1 MEHFLFDDELL
12 KEIREK
18 FYYVERDHTGR
29 KRLFFENSGGALR
42 LKAAVEAKAKM
53 EEIPDCPE
61 RTNNI
66 AEFLQA
72 TKKKALTDLR
82 EVIFGSKSG
91 SIVCELTASQVMFRI
106 ARAIIENV
114 PGTNVITTSVEHP
127 SAHDAAETFAK
138 KTGKEFRVAMGNPKT
153 GGVDTKEI
161 LRHVDENTC
170 LLSIMSASNVSGY
183 IFDIAEIVREAR
195 KIKPDLFIITD
206 GVQHLPHS
214 SFNADELGV
223 DAVNFAPYKAFGI
236 RGCGY
241 GWVSD
246 RVARLPHDKL
256 LGKVPEEW
264 ELGTFPHPNFAAI
277 SAVVDYVCWVGSHFT
292 DSKDRRELYVAG
304 MDKIHAH
311 EHSLWIRMMDG
322 SDKVPGL
329 RKQPGVDVF
338 LDSSN
343 ETDRDFIAAIGI
355 KGMDMAGAVKE
366 YYARGVTVFERVN
379 TSLYSKRIIES
390 LGLTGCIRVSPLHCH
405 TVDEIDEFLRI
416 TQDIVASQRTPAR

>member
-1 MEHFLFDDELL
+1 MERFLFDDELL
-12 KEIREK
+12 REIREK
-18 FYYVERDHTGR
+18 FCYVERDHTDK
-29 KRLFFENSGGALR
+29 KRLFFENSGGSLR
-42 LKAAVEAKAKM
+42 LKAAVEAKCNM
-53 EEIPDCPE
+53 EQIPDCPE
-61 RTNNI
+61 RTNDI

-72 TKKKALTDLR
+72 TKHKALKDLR
-82 EVIFGSKSG
+82 EVIFGAKG
-91 SIVCELTASQVMFRI
+91 GAIVCELTASQVMFRI
-106 ARAIIENV
+106 VRAIVENI
-114 PGTNVITTSVEHP
+114 PGSNVITTSVEHP
-127 SAHDAAETFAK
+127 SAHDAAQMFAQ
-138 KTGKEFRVAMGNPKT
+138 KTGKEFRVAMANPKT
-153 GGVDTKEI
+153 GGVDTSEI

-170 LLSIMSASNVSGY
+170 LLSVMSASNVSGY
-183 IFDIAEIVREAR
+183 VFDIAEIVREAR

-214 SFNADELGV
+214 PFDAYKLGV

-246 RVARLPHDKL
+246 RVATLPHDKL

-277 SAVVDYVCWVGSHFT
+277 SAVVDYVCWLGSHFT
-292 DSKDRRELYVAG
+292 NSVDRRELYVAG
-304 MDKIHAH
+304 MEKIHAH

-329 RKQPGVDVF
+329 RKQEGVDVF
-338 LDSSN
+338 LDSPN
-343 ETDRDFIAAIGI
+343 DVDRDFIAAIGI
-355 KGMDMAGAVKE
+355 KGMDMAEAVRQ

-390 LGLTGCIRVSPLHCH
+390 LGLTGAIRVSPLHCH
-405 TVDEIDEFLRI
+405 TVEEIDEFLKI
-416 TQDIVASQRTPAR
+416 TQEITATQRIHAY

>member
-1 MEHFLFDDELL
+1 MEHFLFDDSLL

-18 FYYVERDHTGR
+18 FYYVENDHTGR
-29 KRLFFENSGGALR
+29 KRLFFENSGGSLR
-42 LKAAVEAKAKM
+42 LKAAVEAKKKF

-66 AEFLQA
+66 AQLLQE
-72 TKKKALTDLR
+72 TKKKALDDLR
-82 EVIFGSKSG
+82 DIVFGAKGG

-114 PGTNVITTSVEHP
+114 PGDNVVTTSLEHP
-127 SAHDAAETFAK
+127 SAHDAAETFAVR
-138 KTGKEFRVAMGNPKT
+138 TGKEFRVAMGNPKT
-153 GGVDTKEI
+153 GGVDIDEI
-161 LRHVDENTC
+161 LSKVDKNTC
-170 LLSIMSASNVSGY
+170 MLSVMSASNVSGY
-183 IFDIAEIVREAR
+183 LFDIKTIVREAR
-195 KIKPDLFIITD
+195 KIKPDLFIVTD

-214 SFNADELGV
+214 SFSAEETGV

-246 RVARLPHDKL
+246 RVATLPHDKL

-277 SAVVDYVCWVGSHFT
+277 SAVVDYVCWVGTHFT
-292 DSKDRRELYVAG
+292 DSQSRREQYIAG

-311 EHSLWIRMMDG
+311 EHALWIHMMDG
-322 SDKVPGL
+322 SEKVPGL
-329 RKQPGVDVF
+329 RQQEGVDVF

-343 ETDRDFIAAIGI
+343 DTDRDFIAAVGI
-355 KGMDMAGAVKE
+355 KGLDMSSAVKE
-366 YYARGVTVFERVN
+366 YYKRGVTVFERVN
-379 TSLYSKRIIES
+379 TSLYSKRILES

-405 TVDEIDEFLRI
+405 TVDEIYEFLRI
-416 TQDIVASQRTPAR
+416 TQEIVEEQKLKAR

>member
-1 MEHFLFDDELL
+1 MEHFLFDDKLL
-12 KEIREK
+12 EEIREK
-18 FYYVERDHTGR
+18 FFYVTHDHTGK
-29 KRLFFENSGGALR
+29 KRLFFENSGGSLR
-42 LKAAVEAKAKM
+42 LKAAVEAKSKM

-61 RTNNI
+61 RTNSI
-66 AEFLQA
+66 AEFL
-72 TKKKALTDLR
+72 
-82 EVIFGSKSG
+82 VIFGSKSG
-91 SIVCELTASQVMFRI
+91 SIVCELTASQCMFRI

-138 KTGKEFRVAMGNPKT
+138 RTGKEFRVAMGNPKT
-153 GGVDTKEI
+153 GGVDTEEI
-161 LRHVDENTC
+161 LRHIDKDTC
-170 LLSIMSASNVSGY
+170 MLSVMSASNVSGY
-183 IFDIAEIVREAR
+183 IFDIKEIVREAR
-195 KIKPDLFIITD
+195 KIKPDLFIVTD

-214 SFNADELGV
+214 SFSADE
-223 DAVNFAPYKAFGI
+223 
-236 RGCGY
+236 
-241 GWVSD
+241 VSD

-264 ELGTFPHPNFAAI
+264 ELGTYPHPNFAAI

-292 DSKDRRELYVAG
+292 SSTDRRELYVAG

-329 RKQPGVDVF
+329 RKQEGVDVF

-343 ETDRDFIAAIGI
+343 DTDRDFIAAIGI
-355 KGMDMAGAVKE
+355 KGMDMASAVKE

-405 TVDEIDEFLRI
+405 TVDEIDEFLKI
-416 TQDIVASQRTPAR
+416 TQEIVASQKMPAK